1 MIKAEFQKVKY
12 EQFRK
17 DCINSHYYFTTDS
30 VDIIMPKRAT
40 AMSAGY
46 DIYPPFDVPIRSDEE
61 VTIPTGLKVKLPDG
75 YFLMLVPRSSLGMN
89 YGIALANTVGI
100 IDADYYNNPSNEGH
114 ILVRLVNRGN
124 KTCIIPQYKAICQ
137 GLIFRYETTEDDK
150 AEAKRLG
157 GIGSTD
163 I

>member
-17 DCINSHYYFTTDS
+17 DCANSHYCSTTSS

-40 AMSAGY
+40 VMSAGY
-46 DIYPPFDVPIRSDEE
+46 DIYSPYGTTIRAGEE

-89 YGIALANTVGI
+89 YGIALSNTVGI
-100 IDADYYNNPSNEGH
+100 IDADYYNNQSNEGH

-124 KTCIIPQYKAICQ
+124 KTCVIPRDKAICQ

-150 AEAKRLG
+150 TEAKRLG

-163 I
+163 N